1 MHFRPS
7 PSTSLVISLLT
18 YLLLITSCG
27 KRSHEG
33 LIILTQA
40 QYGGETNYISG
51 ESWRYIEKSNIL
63 IINPDKPVKQAEILT
78 SEFSSALSPEISYD
92 GKNIIFSGK
101 LSGNDPWQ
109 IWEMNLRN
117 KKFRQVTSTSDNCI
131 DPAYLPGDRVVFSRY
146 LKNDS
151 LKGDHSLFT
160 CNLDGTN
167 TRRITFNPHTYFAS
181 SVLNDGRIT
190 TISRQIFPAPG
201 NASIMVLRPDG
212 TKSELFYQGAEGSS
226 LFSKGLE
233 TEDGR
238 IVFIERDN
246 NNNNKGS
253 LVSINYNRPL
263 HSRINHS
270 YSINGDFNSVAT
282 FKNGKFLVSYR
293 SVDSERFGLYEYD
306 PENMS
311 VGNMIYINSEFD
323 VIASVLV
330 KEHSRPRKL
339 PSEVDT
345 AVKTGLLLCQN
356 INITGMNS
364 PEGEPFNHP
373 SGRIEIMGI
382 DSSLGVVEVE
392 KDGSFYLK
400 VAADMPFTIK
410 TFDKE
415 GRVIN
420 GPGAWIWLRPNERRG
435 CTGCH
440 EDQEMVPA
448 NRYSLAVK
456 KDPVSIPVHIK
467 GVKEKEVELE

>member
-1 MHFRPS
+1 
-7 PSTSLVISLLT
+7 
-18 YLLLITSCG
+18 
-27 KRSHEG
+27 
-33 LIILTQA
+33 
-40 QYGGETNYISG
+40 
-51 ESWRYIEKSNIL
+51 
-63 IINPDKPVKQAEILT
+63 
-78 SEFSSALSPEISYD
+78 
-92 GKNIIFSGK
+92 
-101 LSGNDPWQ
+101 
-109 IWEMNLRN
+109 
-117 KKFRQVTSTSDNCI
+117 
-131 DPAYLPGDRVVFSRY
+131 VVFSRY
-146 LKNDS
+146 LINDS
-151 LKGDHSLFT
+151 LKGEHSLFT
-160 CNLDGTN
+160 CNIDGTN

-181 SVLNDGRIT
+181 SVLNDGRVT

-201 NASIMVLRPDG
+201 KASIMVLRPDG

-238 IVFIERDN
+238 IVFIEREN

-253 LVSINYNRPL
+253 VVSINYNQPL

-270 YSINGDFNSVAT
+270 SSINGDFNSVT
-282 FKNGKFLVSYR
+282 PFQNGKFLVSYR

-311 VGNMIYINSEFD
+311 VGKMIYINSEFD

-373 SGRIEIMGI
+373 SGSIEIMGI